1 MNEYRSTAGPAMGD
15 LASTVGV
22 SASQVADL
30 LGDLAA
36 AGLTVA
42 TAESLTG
49 GLLAA
54 LLTEIP
60 GSSAVVRG
68 GLVVYATDL
77 KVRLAGVDPQ
87 LLAERGPVDPLVA
100 AALADG
106 ARKRCGASIGVGL
119 TGVAGPDPQDGVPV
133 GTWYCAV
140 AGPGDHRD
148 IRHSTPRSDDDGVPI
163 AAEAAISARGR
174 IRSAAVRAAL
184 ELLTNSA
191 ATVS

>member
-1 MNEYRSTAGPAMGD
+1 MTA
-15 LASTVGV
+15 
-22 SASQVADL
+22 
-30 LGDLAA
+30 LGAA
-36 AGLTVA
+36 AGVPGRRAADVLAGLTRRRLTVA

-77 KVRLAGVDPQ
+77 KHRLAGVDAQ

-100 AALADG
+100 AELADG
-106 ARKRCGASIGVGL
+106 ARRVCGADIGVGL
-119 TGVAGPDPQDGVPV
+119 TGVAGPDPQDGIDV
-133 GTWYCAV
+133 GTWFCAV
-140 AGPGDHRD
+140 SGPGAHRD
-148 IRHSTPRSDDDGVPI
+148 QRGGSPADLARPDSGSDPAGAGSDPAG
-163 AAEAAISARGR
+163 AGTRGL

-184 ELLTNSA
+184 EMLANIAEMDS
-191 ATVS
+191 

>member
-1 MNEYRSTAGPAMGD
+1 MSD
-15 LASTVGV
+15 LASLVGV
-22 SASQVADL
+22 PASTVADL

-54 LLTEIP
+54 VLTEIP

-77 KVRLAGVDPQ
+77 KEQLAGVDSG
-87 LLAERGPVDPLVA
+87 LLTLRGPVDPVVA

-106 ARKRCGASIGVGL
+106 ARRLCGASIGVGL
-119 TGVAGPDPQDGVPV
+119 TGVAGPDPQNGVPV

-140 AGPGDHRD
+140 SGPGEHRD
-148 IRHSTPRSDDDGVPI
+148 QRHGKPHSDGKARQN
-163 AAEAAISARGR
+163 AAEDAVSARGR

-184 ELLTNSA
+184 ELLTNTA